1 MNLNLLAYCIFLLS
15 TVYIIV
21 VIGKICYRNGNTYV
35 LSLIPGHQEL
45 CLRINRIL
53 LTGYYLVNIGYTATT
68 LAGWK
73 QVHTFIGLA
82 ETLTHRIGYILL
94 LLAILHYGN
103 LFIIT
108 RYVKKFIH

>member
-68 LAGWK
+68 LAYWK
-73 QVHTFIGLA
+73 QIHTVIGFA
-82 ETLTHRIGYILL
+82 EALTWRTGYILL
-94 LLAILHYGN
+94 LLALLHYAN
-103 LFIIT
+103 LFILT
-108 RYVKKFIH
+108 RYVKKIIN

>member
-1 MNLNLLAYCIFLLS
+1 MSLNLFAYCIFLLI

-21 VIGKICYRNGNTYV
+21 VIGKICYRNGNTFV

-53 LTGYYLVNIGYTATT
+53 LTGYYLVNIGYTVTT
-68 LAGWK
+68 ISNWK
-73 QVHTFIGLA
+73 HIHTFNGFA

-94 LLAILHYGN
+94 LLAVLHYTN
-103 LFIIT
+103 LFIII
-108 RYVKKFIH
+108 RYLKKLIH